1 MNSGKSRGE
10 NSDPDFKRRIRLSRV
25 ALSVLLTLTSI
36 WTAVFLVS
44 NDLAGAAILG
54 ACRCSMRFVFFC
66 IKWVTYFLHGL
77 FGCLAPLRQPLPASY
92 LGNHLPILIICFYQ
106 L

>member
-1 MNSGKSRGE
+1 MNTGKSREE
-10 NSDPDFKRRIRLSRV
+10 NFDPDFERRIRISRV

-36 WTAVFLVS
+36 WTAVFLIL
-44 NDLAGAAILG
+44 NDLTGAAILG
-54 ACRCSMRFVFFC
+54 SLSLLYALCL
-66 IKWVTYFLHGL
+66 FLYQMGYLLFAGL